1 MSAGTFRLH
10 WGEFQEN
17 QREALEQLK
26 ASSDFSDITLAC
38 GDGQEIKAHKFILSS
53 TSEFF
58 HSILKRHNHP
68 SPLIYLGGTNSDL
81 LGALLEF
88 MYKGEVAVEEKH
100 LNDLILLGDEL
111 KVKGLMET
119 SLLSKDNT
127 ERPTK
132 LEGFKEANDYKPV
145 KSEKD
150 AKLAQLGMVN
160 IKSLSHLD
168 KEVIVVK
175 ANDESV
181 AVKIENQYLD
191 NTYPVTA
198 MRSSDKTFE
207 CNTCGKRSKTQM
219 GLDKHN
225 KRKHGIYKSEHLSF
239 LRRKRNENV
248 VSEKNVGNTALAFV
262 CNFCNKAS
270 KTKMGLDK
278 HKNRSHRTKAQNLL

>member
-1 MSAGTFRLH
+1 MGSPTKAADMSAGTFRLH

-17 QREALEQLK
+17 QRETLEHLK
-26 ASSDFSDITLAC
+26 ATSDFSDITLAC

-53 TSEFF
+53 TS
-58 HSILKRHNHP
+58 
-68 SPLIYLGGTNSDL
+68 
-81 LGALLEF
+81 ALLEF

-119 SLLSKDNT
+119 SLLSKDNI
-127 ERPTK
+127 ESPTN
-132 LEGFKEANDYKPV
+132 LEGFKEANNYKPI
-145 KSEKD
+145 KIEKD
-150 AKLAQLGMVN
+150 SKPAQLGMVN

-181 AVKIENQYLD
+181 PVKMENQYFE
-191 NTYPVTA
+191 NTYPVME

-262 CNFCNKAS
+262 CNFCNKTS

-278 HKNRSHRTKAQNLL
+278 HKNRSHRTKAQNLLNTKIDLNTPKSCQK

>member
-1 MSAGTFRLH
+1 MG
-10 WGEFQEN
+10 
-17 QREALEQLK
+17 
-26 ASSDFSDITLAC
+26 
-38 GDGQEIKAHKFILSS
+38 SS

-58 HSILKRHNHP
+58 HSILKRHKHP

-132 LEGFKEANDYKPV
+132 I
-145 KSEKD
+145 EKD
-150 AKLAQLGMVN
+150 AKPAQLGMVN

-181 AVKIENQYLD
+181 PVKMENQYFE
-191 NTYPVTA
+191 NTYPVME

-239 LRRKRNENV
+239 LRRKRNEHV

-262 CNFCNKAS
+262 CNFCNKTS
-270 KTKMGLDK
+270 KTKMGL
-278 HKNRSHRTKAQNLL
+278 